1 MKTPSLLRGAAC
13 ALAFSTALLAGD
25 VSGKWVAKME
35 TPNGSSQQTY
45 TLKADGDKLSGT
57 VKSARGET
65 EIQDGKVSGD
75 DISFVVVR
83 KFNDNE
89 FRMQYTGKLDGD
101 DLKLTVDMGERGKRE
116 MVAKRAE

>member
-1 MKTPSLLRGAAC
+1 
-13 ALAFSTALLAGD
+13 
-25 VSGKWVAKME
+25 ME